1 MRWLPV
7 VAIASACGG
16 GSSSKP
22 APAAPTTEAKV
33 DSHTAE
39 KDAKG
44 LVTEIYNSLNHGD
57 TDGLL
62 TLLSDRITVFG
73 PRKADALGRSDAL
86 VELRKQVDPKAK
98 KKPKVTSEGLEVVP
112 STGGH
117 SAWVFDVIQLG
128 ASEPIA
134 ITAVLSNADD
144 LWLVTAATIAK
155 KPPMKMVRAEL
166 KKDAVVPNAM
176 AAPAKVDPAAEGAV
190 ERFKKGL
197 LEQEVWG
204 DDLGSRSDAVVI
216 GPGKGD
222 VTKGK
227 KDIKAMWKKRVKAG
241 VREVATGEISA
252 GATPDGQ
259 LAWVSAPLNRAETN
273 DEMLP
278 LRAFAVFEKGDG
290 GWKMIALHESVALAE
305 PGAGAALKKIAPP
318 APAKPDD
325 DKKPDKK
332 ADDSKKKKKK
342 SRPRPADD

>member
-1 MRWLPV
+1 VRWLPV

-16 GSSSKP
+16 GGGGSKP
-22 APAAPTTEAKV
+22 APTTPTQEAKV

-44 LVTEIYNSLNHGD
+44 LVTEIYNSLNHAD

-98 KKPKVTSEGLEVVP
+98 KKAQVMSAGLEVVP
-112 STGGH
+112 SSGGH

-128 ASEPIA
+128 ASEPIV

-144 LWLVTAATIAK
+144 LWLVTVATIAK
-155 KPPMKMVRAEL
+155 KPPMKLVRAEL

-176 AAPAKVDPAAEGAV
+176 TAPAKIDPAAEAAV

-204 DDLGSRSDAVVI
+204 EDLGSRSDAVVI
-216 GPGKGD
+216 GPSKGD
-222 VTKGK
+222 ITRGK
-227 KDIKAMWKKRVKAG
+227 KDIKAMWKKRLKAG

-259 LAWVSAPLNRAETN
+259 LAWVSAPVNRAETN
-273 DEMLP
+273 DDLLP
-278 LRAFAVFEKGDG
+278 LRAFAVFEKGDS
-290 GWKMIALHESVALAE
+290 GWKMIALHESLALDA

-325 DKKPDKK
+325 DKKKP
-332 ADDSKKKKKK
+332 DDSKKKKKK
-342 SRPRPADD
+342 SKPAPTDD